1 LVKSGLT
8 IKVFYYYR
16 ETQINLQEWQ
26 ELYGKLAG
34 NEIHSIVAEGSKFFQ
49 EFIGE
54 SFTQASFIAHKK

>member
-1 LVKSGLT
+1 
-8 IKVFYYYR
+8 
-16 ETQINLQEWQ
+16 LQEWQ

-54 SFTQASFIAHKK
+54 SFTQASFIAHKKLVYTLKELNQ